1 MKILTNDDG
10 RPTFLPE
17 EKRTAQQISSLFSRL
32 TSTQRQRFAD
42 AEEISEE
49 DIEAVKAEMALKDL
63 RRLAIDDMEKTSH
76 PIIVRGHNICELLK
90 SNKLASLL
98 FLSAQPTFKLVA
110 LNPEPSIYRAA
121 FAIGVYLQTR
131 LFAVPVWLVHESF
144 LWEEFSVQMMPTKL
158 KKFHNLAFFFFKTK
172 RNEKCSKRR
181 TGLIR

>member
-1 MKILTNDDG
+1 
-10 RPTFLPE
+10 
-17 EKRTAQQISSLFSRL
+17 
-32 TSTQRQRFAD
+32 
-42 AEEISEE
+42 
-49 DIEAVKAEMALKDL
+49 MALKDL

-131 LFAVPVWLVHESF
+131 LFAVPVWLLHESF
-144 LWEEFSVQMMPTKL
+144 LWEEFSVQMVPTKL
-158 KKFHNLAFFFFKTK
+158 KKFHNLAFFSKQNETK
-172 RNEKCSKRR
+172 NAPNE
-181 TGLIR
+181 GLD

>member
-17 EKRTAQQISSLFSRL
+17 EYRTAQQISSLFSRL

-49 DIEAVKAEMALKDL
+49 DIEAAKAEMVLKDL
-63 RRLAIDDMEKTSH
+63 RSSAIDDVKKTSH
-76 PIIVRGHNICELLK
+76 PIIVRGYNICELLK

-131 LFAVPVWLVHESF
+131 LFAVPVVRARKLSLGRV
-144 LWEEFSVQMMPTKL
+144 SVQMVPTKL
-158 KKFHNLAFFFFKTK
+158 KKSHSSAFFFFKTK
-172 RNEKCSKRR
+172 RNEKCTKRR
-181 TGLIR
+181 TELIR

>member
-17 EKRTAQQISSLFSRL
+17 EYRTAQQISSLFSRL

-49 DIEAVKAEMALKDL
+49 DIEAAKAEMVLKDL
-63 RRLAIDDMEKTSH
+63 RSLAIDDVKKTSH
-76 PIIVRGHNICELLK
+76 PIIVRGYNICELLK

-131 LFAVPVWLVHESF
+131 LFAVPVVRARKLSLGRV
-144 LWEEFSVQMMPTKL
+144 SVQMVPTKL
-158 KKFHNLAFFFFKTK
+158 KKSHNSAFFFFKTK
-172 RNEKCSKRR
+172 RNEKCTKRR
-181 TGLIR
+181 TELIR